1 MAEARGAPLGQKS
14 LGAPLTRRALLQ
26 RSAVLAL
33 SLPVVSA
40 ALAACG
46 GGGGGGG
53 GEGGAGG
60 KITIEM
66 SEYKFSPDTLTASP
80 GATVQVT
87 LKNVGA
93 LQHDFH
99 VDVVNATSPLVDP
112 GKSTDFS
119 FTAPSQPGQYQFWC
133 TVPGHK
139 ELGMVG
145 TLTVQ

>member
-1 MAEARGAPLGQKS
+1 MAEARGARLGQEQ
-14 LGAPLTRRALLQ
+14 LATPLSRRTLLR
-26 RSAVLAL
+26 RSALLAL

-53 GEGGAGG
+53 EGGG
-60 KITIEM
+60 KVTIEM
-66 SEYKFSPDTLTASP
+66 SEYKFSPNTLTASP

-87 LKNVGA
+87 LKNAGS

-99 VDVVNATSPLVDP
+99 VDVVNVTSDLVDP
-112 GKSTDFS
+112 GKSLDFS

>member
-1 MAEARGAPLGQKS
+1 MTESRQKGFGQEGLAGS
-14 LGAPLTRRALLQ
+14 LSRRALLR
-26 RSAVLAL
+26 RSALFAL
-33 SLPVVSA
+33 SIPVVSA
-40 ALAACG
+40 ALAACRG
-46 GGGGGGG
+46 GGGGGG
-53 GEGGAGG
+53 GGAGG

-66 SEYKFSPDTLTASP
+66 SEYKFSPNTLTAAP
-80 GATVQVT
+80 GATVTVT

-99 VDVVNATSPLVDP
+99 VDVVNVTSPLVDP

-119 FTAPSQPGQYQFWC
+119 FTAPSQPGQYDFWC

-145 TLTVQ
+145 KLTVQ

>member
-1 MAEARGAPLGQKS
+1 MAEARGARLGQER
-14 LGAPLTRRALLQ
+14 LATPLSRRTLLR
-26 RSAVLAL
+26 RSALLAL

-46 GGGGGGG
+46 GGGGGG
-53 GEGGAGG
+53 
-60 KITIEM
+60 KTTIEM
-66 SEYKFSPDTLTASP
+66 SEYKFSPNTLTASP

-87 LKNVGA
+87 LKNAGS

-99 VDVVNATSPLVDP
+99 VDVVNVTSNLVDP
-112 GKSTDFS
+112 GKSVDFS

-145 TLTVQ
+145 TLTVK

>member
-1 MAEARGAPLGQKS
+1 MTEARQQGLGLQQF
-14 LGAPLTRRALLQ
+14 AIPTTRRALLR
-26 RSAVLAL
+26 RSALLAL
-33 SLPVVSA
+33 SIPVVSA

-53 GEGGAGG
+53 GGTGG
-60 KITIEM
+60 KVTIEM
-66 SEYKFSPDTLTASP
+66 SEYKYSPDTLTASP

-99 VDVVNATSPLVDP
+99 VDVIDATSPLVDP
-112 GKSTDFS
+112 GRSADFS
-119 FTAPSQPGQYQFWC
+119 FTAPGQAGEYEFWC
-133 TVPGHK
+133 TVPAHK

-145 TLTVQ
+145 KLIVQ

>member
-1 MAEARGAPLGQKS
+1 MAEARQRGLS
-14 LGAPLTRRALLQ
+14 LQQFGTPSTRRALL
-26 RSAVLAL
+26 RRGALLAL

-46 GGGGGGG
+46 GGGAGGGG
-53 GEGGAGG
+53 GTGG
-60 KITIEM
+60 KITVEM
-66 SEYKFSPDTLTASP
+66 SEYKYSPDRLTASP
-80 GATVQVT
+80 GATVQLT

-99 VDVVNATSPLVDP
+99 IDAGNQTSPLVDP
-112 GKSTDFS
+112 GKSVDFS
-119 FTAPSQPGQYQFWC
+119 FTAPSQAGEYEFWC

-145 TLTVQ
+145 TLVVQ

>member
-1 MAEARGAPLGQKS
+1 MAEARGARLGQER
-14 LGAPLTRRALLQ
+14 LATPLSRRTLLR
-26 RSAVLAL
+26 RSALLAL

-53 GEGGAGG
+53 GGTGG
-60 KITIEM
+60 KVTIEM

-87 LKNVGA
+87 LKNVGS